1 MLSIGSVGDSFDN
14 ALAGTVNSL
23 YKTEHICGP
32 DQGPWRT
39 IEDVEL
45 ATLSCV
51 HWYNIQRLH
60 SYLNEVPPAEY
71 ENVYDAERR
80 AKLPVGTP

>member
-1 MLSIGSVGDSFDN
+1 LR
-14 ALAGTVNSL
+14 AR
-23 YKTEHICGP
+23 P
-32 DQGPWRT
+32 GPWRT

-45 ATLSCV
+45 ATLSWV
-51 HWYNIQRLH
+51 HWYNIKRLH
-60 SYLNEVPPAEY
+60 SYLNDVPPAEY